1 MKKLQ
6 WLNLFGVLA
15 LAALCIFQWQ
25 RDRALNL
32 EINRL
37 EKARQQQEQKI
48 SEQDKAARALSD
60 DLAHFK
66 QQFQGAHT
74 NLAQLRVTTRELERQ
89 KAQLEIERD
98 QLKSSVTN
106 WSRAVT
112 ERDAR
117 LREANEQWRD
127 LTARLN
133 ETVQKFND
141 LATNHNATARRFN
154 ELGSNY
160 NRVVNEL
167 NQLRAG
173 KGK

>member
-1 MKKLQ
+1 MKRLQ
-6 WLNLFGVLA
+6 WLNLVGVLA

-37 EKARQQQEQKI
+37 EKARQQQEQKLA
-48 SEQDKAARALSD
+48 EQDKAARALND

-74 NLAQLRVTTRELERQ
+74 NLAQLRVTVRELERE
-89 KAQLEIERD
+89 KAQLHTERD

-106 WSRAVT
+106 WSRAVA

-117 LREANEQWRD
+117 LGEANGQLRD

-133 ETVQKFND
+133 ETVQKFNE
-141 LATNHNATARRFN
+141 LATNHNRAMQRFN

-160 NRVVNEL
+160 NAVVGEVNR
-167 NQLRAG
+167 LRSVKAP
-173 KGK
+173 